1 MRTCVSVC
9 VRARARVCE
18 CVCACVRA
26 CVRARVFVF
35 LLCVFVCTVSI
46 SGNMTCL
53 YGQCSSCSRK
63 KSVCTND
70 TLEGAM
76 ILWLPETISR
86 RVREVDHPWHGA
98 CQERGL
104 RSEQQYRYYC
114 AVHAPDSVFVCKGT
128 YRTYLLSS

>member
-1 MRTCVSVC
+1 MCVC
-9 VRARARVCE
+9 VCVCVCVHARL
-18 CVCACVRA
+18 CACVRA
-26 CVRARVFVF
+26 RIFVF
-35 LLCVFVCTVSI
+35 LLFFVCVCVCTMSI

-53 YGQCSSCSRK
+53 YGRCSSCSRK

-86 RVREVDHPWHGA
+86 RVRQVDHPWHGA

-114 AVHAPDSVFVCKGT
+114 AVHAPDSVFVCKGM
-128 YRTYLLSS
+128 YRTYLLSSYLLVW